1 MANGGHN
8 REALALDAIGALDG
22 AASAALGAHLDA
34 CPDCRRERDEMLD
47 AAASLAHTVAP
58 VAPPE
63 ALRARILGAAHALKL
78 AGPDGAAAEAGR
90 ARVITPEP
98 GRFTRTARRG
108 AWVVYGAAAA
118 GVILSLLSFGVF
130 RMWRENGR
138 MRDEL
143 ARLGRQAEASQG
155 ELAREREEAARQREV
170 AELLAEPRARM
181 LTLAG
186 TKDAP
191 PEASARLA
199 YDDSTGR
206 AVLFASGLPPA
217 PAGKAYQ
224 IWYIAGGRPV
234 PGSVFKTD
242 ERGRGTLRDEI
253 PAEGRGAKVFAV
265 TLEPAAGAQA
275 PTGSVLLSAAS

>member
-8 REALALDAIGALDG
+8 KEALALDALGALDESEL
-22 AASAALGAHLDA
+22 SALSAHLEA
-34 CPDCRRERDEMLD
+34 CPECRSEREEMLA
-47 AAASLAHTVAP
+47 AAASLAHTVPP

-63 ALRARILGAAHALKL
+63 ELRARILAGARALKL
-78 AGPDGAAAEAGR
+78 SDKNGYAAEG
-90 ARVITPEP
+90 ARVITPPPE
-98 GRFTRTARRG
+98 RFARPARRRN
-108 AWVVYGAAAA
+108 AWVVYGAIAA
-118 GVILSLLSFGVF
+118 GVILALLSFDIF
-130 RMWRENGR
+130 KMWRENGE
-138 MRDEL
+138 MREEM
-143 ARLGRQAEASQG
+143 ARLAQSVEAARE

-170 AELLAEPRARM
+170 ADLLSEPRARM
-181 LTLAG
+181 LTLSAS
-186 TKDAP
+186 KDAP

-206 AVLFASGLPPA
+206 AMLFASGLPPA

-242 ERGRGTLRDEI
+242 SRGRGMLRDEI
-253 PAEGRGAKVFAV
+253 PAAGREAKVFAV
-265 TLEPAAGAQA
+265 TLEPEAGVPA